1 MIKFFRKI
9 RYNLMEQNKTGK
21 YLKYAIGEIILV
33 VIGILIAISINNWNE
48 EKKERIIEHNYL
60 LRLLKD
66 LEDDKKTL
74 IFSKGLSESRLAQ
87 INLLSNAIE
96 NPNTLSENGY
106 QIIQSIE
113 KITWRSYLYLSRI
126 VYNELLNSGNMS
138 LIKSEKLREHL
149 ANYYSDADNWEITLN
164 IDESQ
169 KEFSQATA
177 GLLSVKILTAIENSE
192 STTIGKSIQNVDLDI
207 EDMEIMKIVQEL
219 SSNHEAIKWLPQL
232 HHHHVLANKIIIHL
246 IEKNEVLKNLIY
258 LELKNIR
265 F

>member
-1 MIKFFRKI
+1 MINFFRKS
-9 RYNLMEQNKTGK
+9 RKKLADDNKPLK
-21 YLKYAIGEIILV
+21 YFRYAIGEIALV

-48 EKKERIIEHNYL
+48 ERKERIIEHNYL

-138 LIKSEKLREHL
+138 LIKSEKLREYL
-149 ANYYSDADNWEITLN
+149 ANYYSDADHWEMILN
-164 IDESQ
+164 IDDSQ

-177 GLLSVKILTAIENSE
+177 GLLSKKILTTNENSE
-192 STTIGKSIQNVDLDI
+192 STTIGKSIQNIDLEI

-232 HHHHVLANKIIIHL
+232 YHHHILANKIIIHL
-246 IEKNEVLKNLIY
+246 LERNEVLKNLIH
-258 LELKNIR
+258 LELKNSST
-265 F
+265 